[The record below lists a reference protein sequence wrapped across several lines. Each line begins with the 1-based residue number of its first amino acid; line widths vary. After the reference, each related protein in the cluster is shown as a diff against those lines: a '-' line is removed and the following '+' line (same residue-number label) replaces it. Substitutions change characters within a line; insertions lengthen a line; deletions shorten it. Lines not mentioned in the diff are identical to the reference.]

1 MRAEKTTIVEDLSA
15 RLNAS
20 PFLIVTE
27 YTGMNVLQFSEL
39 RTRLAGAGA
48 QCRVVKN
55 TFLRR
60 AATEVGYPDLADDLS
75 GQTAIVTGESD
86 VCAAAKILKGF
97 STEFQKPSV
106 KIGVLDR
113 AIISKEQIRALADL
127 PAKPV
132 LQAQLLGVLKSPLQK
147 LVLLLN
153 EPGASLARLLKARA
167 EQESANAEAQPTSSS
182 PPPANAEAEQAPPS
196 PPPANPV
203 VGT

>member
-15 RLNAS
+15 RLNSS

-27 YTGMNVLQFSEL
+27 YTGMNVLQFSDL

-60 AATEVGYPDLADDLS
+60 AATQVGYPDLADNLS
-75 GQTAIVTGESD
+75 GQIAIVTGESD

-97 STEFQKPSV
+97 SSEFQKPSV
-106 KIGVLDR
+106 KIGVLDK

-127 PAKPV
+127 PAKPI
-132 LQAQLLGVLKSPLQK
+132 LQSQLLGVLKSPLQK

-167 EQESANAEAQPTSSS
+167 EQETARAEAQ
-182 PPPANAEAEQAPPS
+182 QAPAS
-196 PPPANPV
+196 SEPV
-203 VGT
+203 DSVAST

>member
-1 MRAEKTTIVEDLSA
+1 MRAEKTTIVEDLST

-39 RTRLAGAGA
+39 RSRLAGAGA

-60 AATEVGYPDLADDLS
+60 AAAEVGYPDLAESLT

-106 KIGVLDR
+106 KIGILDR
-113 AIISKEQIRALADL
+113 AIISKEQIRDLADL
-127 PAKPV
+127 PPKAI
-132 LQAQLLGVLKSPLQK
+132 LQSLLLGVLKSPLQK
-147 LVLLLN
+147 LVTVLN
-153 EPGASLARLLKARA
+153 EPGASLARLLKARVEKEGASADVA
-167 EQESANAEAQPTSSS
+167 EPEPEPQS
-182 PPPANAEAEQAPPS
+182 PSTVTDPIA
-196 PPPANPV
+196 
-203 VGT
+203 GTQ

>member
-1 MRAEKTTIVEDLSA
+1 MRPEKTTIVEDLSA
-15 RLNAS
+15 RLNSS

-60 AATEVGYPDLADDLS
+60 AATEVGYPDLADNLS

-106 KIGVLDR
+106 KIGILDK
-113 AIISKEQIRALADL
+113 AIISKEQIRDLADL
-127 PAKPV
+127 PPKAI
-132 LQAQLLGVLKSPLQK
+132 LQSLLLGDLKSPLQK
-147 LVLLLN
+147 LVTVLN
-153 EPGASLARLLKARA
+153 EPGASLARLLKARVEKEGASA
-167 EQESANAEAQPTSSS
+167 EVAEPQ
-182 PPPANAEAEQAPPS
+182 PPS
-196 PPPANPV
+196 TVTDPI
-203 VGT
+203 

>member
-1 MRAEKTTIVEDLSA
+1 MRPEKATIVADLCTK
-15 RLNAS
+15 LNQS

-55 TFLRR
+55 TFLRK
-60 AATEVGYPDLADDLS
+60 AAAQVGYPDLVDNLS

-97 STEFQKPSV
+97 STEFQKPAV
-106 KIGVLDR
+106 KIGVLDK

-127 PAKPV
+127 PPKPI
-132 LQAQLLGVLKSPLQK
+132 LQSQLLGVL
-147 LVLLLN
+147 
-153 EPGASLARLLKARA
+153 R
-167 EQESANAEAQPTSSS
+167 
-182 PPPANAEAEQAPPS
+182 
-196 PPPANPV
+196 
-203 VGT
+203 

>member
-1 MRAEKTTIVEDLSA
+1 MRPEKATIVEDLST
-15 RLNAS
+15 RLNQS

-39 RTRLAGAGA
+39 RLRLAGAGA

-60 AATEVGYPDLADDLS
+60 AAAEVGYPEFANDLT

-97 STEFQKPSV
+97 STEFQKPTV
-106 KIGVLDR
+106 KIGVLDK

-127 PAKPV
+127 PPKDV
-132 LQAQLLGVLKSPLQK
+132 LRSQLLGVLKSPLQK

-153 EPGASLARLLKARA
+153 EPAASLARLLKARLDKETA
-167 EQESANAEAQPTSSS
+167 GA
-182 PPPANAEAEQAPPS
+182 AEAEPVGATEAAVATATEAPAEAPS
-196 PPPANPV
+196 APESPAA
-203 VGT
+203 